1 MTDAP
6 SSNAKVP
13 DVDSPETDVDVIDV
27 QHITCG
33 LVPLMQTHLE
43 GSEESVQS
51 VEFKVRQG
59 IETELWNSFATGT
72 HWHMVEIRKEL
83 FHDVARFERQE
94 QNELDPLGLM
104 EF

>member
-1 MTDAP
+1 MSDASEP
-6 SSNAKVP
+6 TTAL
-13 DVDSPETDVDVIDV
+13 EIIDV
-27 QHITCG
+27 QHVTCG

-43 GSEESVQS
+43 GSQESVQV

-59 IETELWNSFATGT
+59 IETELWNSFGTGT
-72 HWHMVEIRKEL
+72 LWHLVEIRNDL

-94 QNELDPLGLM
+94 QNQLDPLGLM